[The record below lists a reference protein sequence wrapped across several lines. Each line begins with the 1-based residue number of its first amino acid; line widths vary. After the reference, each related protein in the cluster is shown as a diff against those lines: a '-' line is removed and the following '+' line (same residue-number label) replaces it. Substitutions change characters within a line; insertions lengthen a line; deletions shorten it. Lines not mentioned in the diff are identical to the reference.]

1 MQPYSYYEIASD
13 LVLWDEY
20 INNFGEL
27 TDDQF
32 RAMTIEQR
40 IAMITRAYGPERKHD
55 ADFRSITTHPL
66 PSAATAG
73 SAQRA

>member
-1 MQPYSYYEIASD
+1 MQPYSYRQIASD

-20 INNFGEL
+20 VNSFGEL

-40 IAMITRAYGPERKHD
+40 IAMIVRAYGPERQSM
-55 ADFRSITTHPL
+55 AL
-66 PSAATAG
+66 ACA
-73 SAQRA
+73 

>member
-1 MQPYSYYEIASD
+1 MQPYSYRQIASD

-20 INNFGEL
+20 VNNFGDL

-40 IAMITRAYGPERKHD
+40 IAMITRAYGPERQ
-55 ADFRSITTHPL
+55 AMC
-66 PSAATAG
+66 AVAMA
-73 SAQRA
+73 